1 MNTVQLIGRLTKDP
15 ELKYTQSGV
24 ATTSFT
30 LAVNRNFTNANGERE
45 ADFIMCTAWRKTAE
59 LVCQYLGKGSMVGIN
74 GRIQTRNYENQQG
87 QRVYVTEVIVDELT
101 FVESKNKQGNQNNGY
116 QQGNNFSQNNQNYNQ
131 NNYGQ
136 QNQYQN
142 NNQNNYQ
149 QNQYQNNNQQN
160 QYQNNNQNGYGQQN
174 QANMNNQQQN
184 QWGQPDW
191 EKLEVNEDDL
201 PF

>member
-1 MNTVQLIGRLTKDP
+1 MNTVQLIGRLTKAP
-15 ELKYTQSGV
+15 ELKYTPSGI

-142 NNQNNYQ
+142 NNQ
-149 QNQYQNNNQQN
+149 QN

-174 QANMNNQQQN
+174 QANMNNHQN

-191 EKLEVNEDDL
+191 EKLEVSEDDL

>member
-1 MNTVQLIGRLTKDP
+1 MNTVQLIGRLTKVP
-15 ELKYTQSGV
+15 ELKYTQSGI

-30 LAVNRNFTNANGERE
+30 LAVNRNFTNSQGERE

-59 LVCQYLGKGSMVGIN
+59 LVCQYLNKGSMVGIN

-87 QRVYVTEVIVDELT
+87 QRVYVTEAIVDELT

-116 QQGNNFSQNNQNYNQ
+116 QQGNNFSQNNQN
-131 NNYGQ
+131 NYGQ

-142 NNQNNYQ
+142 NNQNHYGQ
-149 QNQYQNNNQQN
+149 QNQYQNNNFNQQNGNYAQQN
-160 QYQNNNQNGYGQQN
+160 QQ
-174 QANMNNQQQN
+174 NMNNQQN

-191 EKLEVNEDDL
+191 EKLEVSEDDL

>member
-1 MNTVQLIGRLTKDP
+1 MNTVQLIGRLTKVP
-15 ELKYTQSGV
+15 ELKYTQSGI

-30 LAVNRNFTNANGERE
+30 LAVNRNFTNSQGERE
-45 ADFIMCTAWRKTAE
+45 ADFIMCVAWRKTAE
-59 LVCQYLGKGSMVGIN
+59 LVCQYLNKGSLVGIN
-74 GRIQTRNYENQQG
+74 GHIQTRNYENQQG

-101 FVESKNKQGNQNNGY
+101 FVESKNKQGNNGY

-131 NNYGQ
+131 NNYQ

-142 NNQNNYQ
+142 NNQNGYGQ
-149 QNQYQNNNQQN
+149 QNQYQNSNQQN

-191 EKLEVNEDDL
+191 EKLEVSEDDL

>member
-1 MNTVQLIGRLTKDP
+1 MNTVQLIGRLTKVP
-15 ELKYTQSGV
+15 ELKYTQSGI

-174 QANMNNQQQN
+174 QANMNNHQN

-191 EKLEVNEDDL
+191 EKLEVSEDDL

>member
-1 MNTVQLIGRLTKDP
+1 MNTVQLIGRLTKVP
-15 ELKYTQSGV
+15 ELKYTQSGI

-59 LVCQYLGKGSMVGIN
+59 LVCQYLNKGSLVGIN
-74 GRIQTRNYENQQG
+74 GHIQTRNYENQQG

-101 FVESKNKQGNQNNGY
+101 FVESKNKQGNNGY

-136 QNQYQN
+136 QNKYQN
-142 NNQNNYQ
+142 NNQNNYGQ

-160 QYQNNNQNGYGQQN
+160 QYQNNNQNGYDQQN

-191 EKLEVNEDDL
+191 EKLEVSEDDL

>member
-1 MNTVQLIGRLTKDP
+1 MNTVQLIGRLTKAP
-15 ELKYTQSGV
+15 ELKYTPSGI

-30 LAVNRNFTNANGERE
+30 LAVNRNFTNAQGERE

-59 LVCQYLGKGSMVGIN
+59 LVCQYLNKGSMVGIN
-74 GRIQTRNYENQQG
+74 GHIQTRNYDNQQG

-131 NNYGQ
+131 NNY
-136 QNQYQN
+136 
-142 NNQNNYQ
+142 
-149 QNQYQNNNQQN
+149 QQN

-174 QANMNNQQQN
+174 QANMNNQQN

>member
-101 FVESKNKQGNQNNGY
+101 FVESKNKQSNQNNGY

-131 NNYGQ
+131 NNY
-136 QNQYQN
+136 
-142 NNQNNYQ
+142 
-149 QNQYQNNNQQN
+149 QQN

-174 QANMNNQQQN
+174 QYQNNNQNDYGQQNQANMNNQQN

>member
-1 MNTVQLIGRLTKDP
+1 MNTVQLIGRLTKVP
-15 ELKYTQSGV
+15 ELKYTQSGI

-30 LAVNRNFTNANGERE
+30 LAVNRNFTNAQGERE

-59 LVCQYLGKGSMVGIN
+59 LACQYLNKGSMVGIN

-131 NNYGQ
+131 NNY
-136 QNQYQN
+136 
-142 NNQNNYQ
+142 
-149 QNQYQNNNQQN
+149 QQN

-174 QANMNNQQQN
+174 QYQNNNQNNYGQQNQQNMNNQQQN

-191 EKLEVNEDDL
+191 EKLEVSEDDL
-201 PF
+201 SF

>member
-1 MNTVQLIGRLTKDP
+1 MNTVQLIGRLTKVP
-15 ELKYTQSGV
+15 ELKYTQSGI

-59 LVCQYLGKGSMVGIN
+59 LVCQYLNKGSLVGIN

-101 FVESKNKQGNQNNGY
+101 FVEPKDKQGN
-116 QQGNNFSQNNQNYNQ
+116 QNNQNYNQ
-131 NNYGQ
+131 NNNGQQNQYQSNNQNGYGQ

-142 NNQNNYQ
+142 NNQSAYGQ
-149 QNQYQNNNQQN
+149 QNQH
-160 QYQNNNQNGYGQQN
+160 QNNNQNNYGQQN
-174 QANMNNQQQN
+174 QANMNNQQN

-191 EKLEVNEDDL
+191 EKLEVSEDDL

>member
-1 MNTVQLIGRLTKDP
+1 MNTVQLIGRLTKAP

-30 LAVNRNFTNANGERE
+30 LAVNRNFTNQQGERE

-101 FVESKNKQGNQNNGY
+101 FVELKNKQGNQNNY
-116 QQGNNFSQNNQNYNQ
+116 
-131 NNYGQ
+131 Q

-160 QYQNNNQNGYGQQN
+160 QYQNNNQNGYSQQN
-174 QANMNNQQQN
+174 QTNMNNQQN

-191 EKLEVNEDDL
+191 EKLEVSEDDL

>member
-30 LAVNRNFTNANGERE
+30 LAVNRNFTNQQGERE

-59 LVCQYLGKGSMVGIN
+59 LVCQYLKKGSMVGVN

-87 QRVYVTEVIVDELT
+87 QRVYVTEVIIGELT
-101 FVESKNKQGNQNNGY
+101 FVESKNKQGNQNNG
-116 QQGNNFSQNNQNYNQ
+116 NFSQNNQ

-142 NNQNNYQ
+142 NNQNNYAQ
-149 QNQYQNNNQQN
+149 QNQYQNNNFNQQN
-160 QYQNNNQNGYGQQN
+160 GNFAQQ
-174 QANMNNQQQN
+174 NMNNQQQN
-184 QWGQPDW
+184 QWGSPDW
-191 EKLEVNEDDL
+191 EKLEVSEDDL